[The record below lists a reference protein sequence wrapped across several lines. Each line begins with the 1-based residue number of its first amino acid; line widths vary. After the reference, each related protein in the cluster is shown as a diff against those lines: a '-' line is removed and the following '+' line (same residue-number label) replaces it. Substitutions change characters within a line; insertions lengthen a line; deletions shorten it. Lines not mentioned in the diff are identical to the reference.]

1 MQEENII
8 RLEQAIND
16 AEKANEEARLQA
28 EEAGAFL
35 CMARHRDAGST
46 FWIGSGAIKFE
57 ASEKALAK
65 CKRWA
70 RRKGKRSRLMPHPAL
85 SEPFLKKP

>member
-46 FWIGSGAIKFE
+46 FWLGSGAIKFE

-70 RRKGKRSRLMPHPAL
+70 RRKGKDQDLCRIQHCQS
-85 SEPFLKKP
+85 PF